1 MGDERSAI
9 AGKECGR
16 LSDAQISVQLSE
28 LVMAGGSSE
37 MQKEFAPCF
46 HQVQSEE
53 VAVVPSQRN
62 LDTVC
67 FPSHGVQ
74 IIKLLLLTV
83 SRKCCEILGDIYRIQ
98 VKVKR

>member
-16 LSDAQISVQLSE
+16 LSDAQISLQLSE

-46 HQVQSEE
+46 HQVQFEE
-53 VAVVPSQRN
+53 VAVFPSQRN
-62 LDTVC
+62 LAPRL
-67 FPSHGVQ
+67 FPFAWCANNKAVAFNS
-74 IIKLLLLTV
+74 
-83 SRKCCEILGDIYRIQ
+83 
-98 VKVKR
+98 